1 MANQLTPAQ
10 AIEQNL
16 LQIQYE
22 IQFVNN
28 FLGAF
33 SGNFITLG
41 NTLQEQLAA
50 QQTDLQNQAN
60 ALQRRLAEMS
70 DDTHDLESEVVR
82 LRDVT
87 DERLTQIWLSVD
99 RRLGTIEQNQGFIE
113 QNTQDIYRVLA
124 ILAWK

>member
-10 AIEQNL
+10 AIELNL

-22 IQFVNN
+22 IQFVNY
-28 FLGAF
+28 LRGTF
-33 SGNFITLG
+33 SGNFNTLG

-60 ALQRRLAEMS
+60 ALQRRLAETS
-70 DDTHDLESEVVR
+70 DDGHDLEGEVMR

-87 DERLTQIWLSVD
+87 YERLTQIRLSVA
-99 RRLGTIEQNQGFIE
+99 RRLGKIEQIHHFIE
-113 QNTQDIYRVLA
+113 RNTQDIYRVLA
-124 ILAWK
+124 LLA